1 MHKTLLTAELSKYNE
16 CLKEDTCAVGSVVS
30 HFFHEHHFTVIQ
42 T

>member
-1 MHKTLLTAELSKYNE
+1 MHKTLLTAELSKYNDYLE
-16 CLKEDTCAVGSVVS
+16 EATCAVGSAVS